1 MRKEIV
7 CLVGG
12 ALLFLLAISTKAQN
26 YPKEPSGTLPVLYL
40 NTEGNQEIVSK
51 DNYLNAEWW
60 FDSKQIDG
68 IESIG
73 SESLPQKLQIK
84 GRGNW
89 SWAWFEKKP
98 FRIKLEKKES
108 FCGLKANKNYC
119 LLANAD
125 DTLAYLRNT
134 VGFEMSKRI
143 GLKWTPQQVP
153 IELMINGD
161 YRGLYFLTE
170 KINVGKDRVSI
181 EEQKDGE
188 KAPESITGGWLL
200 EIDQYKD
207 PQQIEITEGNGKSLK
222 FTYHTPDSLS
232 EEQEKYLYDI
242 VSKMDAAIYEADKT
256 STLWEELIDLETL
269 VKFYI
274 VQEIMDNTESF
285 HGSCYLYKDRGD
297 KEKFYFGP
305 VWDFG
310 ICYDE
315 VIDNNFIY
323 DDPPYGQSWIGEI
336 AKYPRFQAQ
345 VKKTWLDFEK
355 RGCLEIDDFI
365 DSFITQISLAA
376 QLDYE
381 RWPMYASDWRL
392 KERSKDLQ
400 YEVNLFKKYIHEK
413 IWWLK
418 SVWSENYTGV
428 DKIDVE
434 TNSKISK
441 GVYSIDGKILP
452 SIRKGRIN
460 IQNGKKYIIN

>member
-1 MRKEIV
+1 MLNINQDTRQLAIW
-7 CLVGG
+7 LGG
-12 ALLFLLAISTKAQN
+12 ALLSLLAISTKAQN
-26 YPKEPSGTLPVLYL
+26 YPQEPSGTLPVLYI

-51 DNYLNAEWW
+51 DIYLNAEWW
-60 FDSKQIDG
+60 LDSKQIDG
-68 IESIG
+68 VGSIG
-73 SESLPQKLQIK
+73 SELLPKKLQIK

-89 SWAWFEKKP
+89 SWGWFAKKP
-98 FRIKLEKKES
+98 FRIKLERKEPL
-108 FCGLKANKNYC
+108 CGMKANKNFC

-170 KINVGKDRVSI
+170 KINVGKNRVAI

-188 KAPESITGGWLL
+188 KEPESITGGWLL

-207 PQQIEITEGNGKSLK
+207 PHQIEITEGNGMSLK
-222 FTYHTPDSLS
+222 FTYHSPDSLS

-315 VIDNNFIY
+315 VIDNN
-323 DDPPYGQSWIGEI
+323 
-336 AKYPRFQAQ
+336 
-345 VKKTWLDFEK
+345 L
-355 RGCLEIDDFI
+355 
-365 DSFITQISLAA
+365 
-376 QLDYE
+376 
-381 RWPMYASDWRL
+381 
-392 KERSKDLQ
+392 
-400 YEVNLFKKYIHEK
+400 
-413 IWWLK
+413 
-418 SVWSENYTGV
+418 
-428 DKIDVE
+428 
-434 TNSKISK
+434 
-441 GVYSIDGKILP
+441 
-452 SIRKGRIN
+452 
-460 IQNGKKYIIN
+460 

>member
-1 MRKEIV
+1 
-7 CLVGG
+7 
-12 ALLFLLAISTKAQN
+12 
-26 YPKEPSGTLPVLYL
+26 
-40 NTEGNQEIVSK
+40 
-51 DNYLNAEWW
+51 
-60 FDSKQIDG
+60 
-68 IESIG
+68 
-73 SESLPQKLQIK
+73 
-84 GRGNW
+84 
-89 SWAWFEKKP
+89 
-98 FRIKLEKKES
+98 
-108 FCGLKANKNYC
+108 
-119 LLANAD
+119 
-125 DTLAYLRNT
+125 
-134 VGFEMSKRI
+134 MSKRI

-170 KINVGKDRVSI
+170 KISVGNNRVAI
-181 EEQKDGE
+181 EEQNDGE
-188 KAPESITGGWLL
+188 KDPESITGGWLL

-222 FTYHTPDSLS
+222 FTYHSPDSLS
-232 EEQEKYLYDI
+232 EEQEKYIYDI

-256 STLWEELIDLETL
+256 STLWEDLIDLETL

-336 AKYPRFQAQ
+336 AKYPRFQVQ
-345 VKKTWLDFEK
+345 VKKTWLDLEK

-413 IWWLK
+413 IRWLQ

-452 SIRKGRIN
+452 SIRKGRIY